1 MKESVLPLCL
11 ACGSP
16 DTSHVATWGDWVDA
30 CSRRDDGPMRL
41 EAAQACGTAA
51 GAPELRKCGP
61 CQSVFMNPVPTGE
74 QIGQFYANYH
84 ATDDFVSKAPKKVK
98 RAYKRLLPFR
108 LRALFSGSGRM
119 LDVGASV
126 GTAAEAGRKLGYSV
140 TAQEIDADAVTRGRA
155 MYPNVTFIEGFLTD
169 VPVDDGYDLIHAAE
183 VIEHVPD
190 PAAFAAQLFE
200 RLRPGGQIFLTTP
213 DVGHSKRPANLMDW
227 KSVKP
232 PEHITLF
239 TKAGLTKLFVDA
251 DFETPKFRPHTKP
264 GIRMKA
270 SRPN

>member
-1 MKESVLPLCL
+1 MNEPTPSCL
-11 ACGSP
+11 ACGSI
-16 DTSHVATWGDWVDA
+16 DTGHAASWEDWVQA
-30 CSRRDDGPMRL
+30 CSRRHDGPMRL
-41 EAAQACGTAA
+41 EAAKACGTDAD
-51 GAPELRKCGP
+51 APQLRLCAE
-61 CQSVFMNPVPTGE
+61 CQSVSMNPVPTGE

-108 LRALFSGSGRM
+108 LRTGGRM

-126 GTAAEAGRKLGYSV
+126 GTAAEAARKLGYRV
-140 TAQEIDADAVTRGRA
+140 TAQEIDADAVARGRDL
-155 MYPNVTFIEGFLTD
+155 YPDVKFIEGFLTD
-169 VPVDDGYDLIHAAE
+169 VPVDAGYDLIHAAE

-190 PAAFAAQLFE
+190 PAAFTAQLFE
-200 RLRPGGQIFLTTP
+200 RLRPGGHLFLTTP

-239 TKAGLTKLFVDA
+239 TKAGLTALFKQA
-251 DFETPKFRPHTKP
+251 GFETPSFRPHTKP
-264 GIRMKA
+264 GIRMRTR
-270 SRPN
+270 RPKS